1 MGRNAFA
8 KDTDI
13 NVSVVAL
20 AYKIFGMLDS
30 SPGHSPVDQLYRRPT
45 FAEITVGL
53 LTPSS
58 T

>member
-20 AYKIFGMLDS
+20 AYKIFGIWTV
-30 SPGHSPVDQLYRRPT
+30 PRT
-45 FAEITVGL
+45 F
-53 LTPSS
+53 PR
-58 T
+58 